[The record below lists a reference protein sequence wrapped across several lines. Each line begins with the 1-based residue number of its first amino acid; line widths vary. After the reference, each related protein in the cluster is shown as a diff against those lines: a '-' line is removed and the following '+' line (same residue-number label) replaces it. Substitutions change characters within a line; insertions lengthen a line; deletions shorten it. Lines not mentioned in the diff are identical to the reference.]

1 METAVNL
8 QGDSQAAL
16 GYGGWEP
23 ERPGSRETSQE
34 AVPSIWGRSDEDSA
48 GQRGRG
54 QAGGWDSD
62 I

>member
-1 METAVNL
+1 MNL

-16 GYGGWEP
+16 GCGGWEP
-23 ERPGSRETSQE
+23 ERPGSRGTSQE
-34 AVPSIWGRSDEDSA
+34 AVPSICGRSDEDSA

-54 QAGGWDSD
+54 QTGGRDSD

>member
-1 METAVNL
+1 MTL

-34 AVPSIWGRSDEDSA
+34 AVTSIWGRSDEDSA

-54 QAGGWDSD
+54 QKGG
-62 I
+62 